1 MLLPRKHLILFRNNN
16 ARIVAVPANQ
26 HLDHIGHTPVFNI
39 CSLAHGFFHAGIDSE
54 IEGGYLGSGHHFG
67 VLRKYGKCN
76 ALCVTM
82 PVIIEHQACV
92 LTTRSPFDR
101 PSILTSQAFFIAKRQ
116 MPPRPVIVAAIAT
129 EQRAGEGSEDEI
141 Q

>member
-26 HLDHIGHTPVFNI
+26 HLDHVGHTPVFNI
-39 CSLAHGFFHAGIDSE
+39 CSLAHGFFHAGVDSE
-54 IEGGYLGSGHHFG
+54 IEGGYLGSGHRFG

-82 PVIIEHQACV
+82 PVNTEDWSCRFPIQLH
-92 LTTRSPFDR
+92 FDR
-101 PSILTSQAFFIAKRQ
+101 LLILASEPFFRCAKTITGESSYRC
-116 MPPRPVIVAAIAT
+116 RNRNGSACT
-129 EQRAGEGSEDEI
+129 RGAGR
-141 Q
+141 